1 MDRAAT
7 HLGFGTWE
15 ELATGQATKRRTR
28 REGSRRLR
36 AAFLDSAM
44 RDFVGIAISGNG
56 RNEMK
61 AVATCTPAGDN
72 PERESRIVALPR

>member
-1 MDRAAT
+1 
-7 HLGFGTWE
+7 
-15 ELATGQATKRRTR
+15 
-28 REGSRRLR
+28 
-36 AAFLDSAM
+36 M

-61 AVATCTPAGDN
+61 AVATCTPAGDK